1 MRFRHAAI
9 LTACLVGTAP
19 ASANDIELFEG
30 LIPGEPL
37 DQEELGQI
45 FGKGVNLNFQL
56 ADGSLVSLDDAT
68 FSPIQNQ
75 TSSIFNTAGIT
86 STVPV
91 VGDNNTVNII
101 VDIDVRMNTVEIFN
115 SPGAAPVF
123 SGSLEGG
130 GGQILDFGQ

>member
-9 LTACLVGTAP
+9 LTACLFGA
-19 ASANDIELFEG
+19 ASASATDLELFQG

-75 TSSIFNTAGIT
+75 TSSVFNTGGIT

-91 VGDNNTVNII
+91 IGDNNTVNII
-101 VDIDVRMNTVEIFN
+101 VDIDVRMNTVEVFN
-115 SPGAAPVF
+115 SPGAAPIF
-123 SGSLEGG
+123 SGSVEGG
-130 GGQILDFGQ
+130 GGQAVDFGN